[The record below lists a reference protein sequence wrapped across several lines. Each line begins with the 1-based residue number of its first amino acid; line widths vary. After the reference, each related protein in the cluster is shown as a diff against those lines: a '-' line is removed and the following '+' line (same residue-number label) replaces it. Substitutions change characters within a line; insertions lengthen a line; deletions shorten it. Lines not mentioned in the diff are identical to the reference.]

1 MRVVFKNK
9 PIKQDLHHKT
19 SLHGAYFAHQRQI
32 GLFFIENTP
41 CFQTK
46 IKA

>member
-19 SLHGAYFAHQRQI
+19 SLHGADLAHQCQI
-32 GLFFIENTP
+32 GLFFIEDMP
-41 CFQTK
+41 CFK
-46 IKA
+46 PK

>member
-19 SLHGAYFAHQRQI
+19 SLYGAYFANQRQI